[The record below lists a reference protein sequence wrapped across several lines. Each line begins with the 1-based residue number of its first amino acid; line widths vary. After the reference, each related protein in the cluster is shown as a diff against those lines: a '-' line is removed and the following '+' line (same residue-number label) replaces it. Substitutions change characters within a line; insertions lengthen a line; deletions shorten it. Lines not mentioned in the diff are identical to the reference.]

1 MARRPQIDALNPPEL
16 TLPHKLQQL
25 NWGLV
30 VLISLVAAVG
40 FAMLY
45 SAANGD
51 WSPWAYRQMI
61 RYAVGLG
68 IAICIALVDLRWLMR
83 WSYAVYGVVL
93 AMLAAV
99 EVAGEIG
106 MGAQRWIDLGFFQLQ
121 PSELMKIALV
131 LALARYFHGLTHED
145 VARPIYLL
153 IPLAMVA
160 APVVLVLRQP
170 DLGTAGMILLGGGA
184 IFFLAGVRAWK
195 FVTLLVIGVASVPIA
210 WQFLREYQKKRIL
223 TFLNPENDPLGS
235 GYHILQSKIA
245 LGSGGMFG
253 KGFMQG
259 SQSHLNFLPEKQTD
273 FIFTM
278 LAEEFGLIGGLGL
291 IALFVLITFYGLAIG
306 LRAQSQFARLLALG
320 VTTTLFL
327 YVFINIAMVMGLI
340 PVVGVP
346 LPLISY
352 GGTAML
358 TAMVAIGLM
367 MCAYVHR
374 DLRINRQGLIDD

>member
-1 MARRPQIDALNPPEL
+1 MVRHPLIDALNPPERTVTRKFL
-16 TLPHKLQQL
+16 QL
-25 NWGLV
+25 NWGLIA
-30 VLISLVAAVG
+30 LISIVAAVG

-51 WSPWAYRQMI
+51 WSPWAHRQMI
-61 RYAVGLG
+61 RYGVGLAM
-68 IAICIALVDLRWLMR
+68 AICVALIDLRLLMK
-83 WSYAVYGVVL
+83 WSYATYGMMLV
-93 AMLAAV
+93 MLAAV

-106 MGAQRWIDLGFFQLQ
+106 MGAQRWIDLGIFQLQ

-131 LALARYFHGLTHED
+131 LALARYFHGLTYED
-145 VARPIYLL
+145 VARPLFLL
-153 IPLAMVA
+153 VPLAMVA

-170 DLGTAGMILLGGGA
+170 DLGTAGMILLGSSA
-184 IFFLAGVRAWK
+184 IFFLAGVRIWK
-195 FVTLLVIGVASVPIA
+195 FVTLLVIGMGSVPIA
-210 WQFLREYQKKRIL
+210 WQFLRDYQKNRIL
-223 TFLNPENDPLGS
+223 TFLDPESDPLGS

-245 LGSGGMFG
+245 LGSGGVFG

-291 IALFVLITFYGLAIG
+291 IGLFLLITFYGIAIG
-306 LRAQSQFARLLALG
+306 LRAQTQFARLLALG

-367 MCAYVHR
+367 MSAYVHR
-374 DLRINRQGLIDD
+374 DLRINRQGVVEE